1 MWSQV
6 VVADKTPLMMDMM
19 KMELEKFEKI
29 KDTFVNQF
37 TATDFEDIHQ
47 VRNNIDDDFTV
58 WSRIETTLE
67 YQKKW
72 IHRMTGHWK
81 ICISQCKNMLGETG
95 FDYVYIC

>member
-47 VRNNIDDDFTV
+47 VPHKLQDDITV
-58 WSRIETTLE
+58 LSTKERHWR
-67 YQKKW
+67 
-72 IHRMTGHWK
+72 RMVW
-81 ICISQCKNMLGETG
+81 N
-95 FDYVYIC
+95 